1 MKKKVLLITGI
12 FLIIILGIYMALNIT
27 TSKNRLNNLLKE
39 MNNTETLIIGYN
51 DILKNNLETFTNN
64 GVSYYKLAEITD
76 KEKIE
81 EVIKIFNSI
90 KVPDN
95 KISTMPL
102 INEEYLL
109 RFLDKDGNVLV
120 TADFN
125 SLSKDKYSET
135 FKMTDENKNKLI
147 SFINNN
153 IQVNLSNVKTKLN
166 EYIGINENTDF
177 NYEIKFIEDII
188 DNIKDINYSRVVV
201 TDNHRIYALVNT
213 KNSDSLERI
222 DKYFKDNYKGYKK
235 KDLNNNF
242 YVFIHSDIEYNL
254 DSLG

>member
-120 TADFN
+120 TADFR

-254 DSLG
+254 DSLE

>member
-1 MKKKVLLITGI
+1 MKKKVLLITGT
-12 FLIIILGIYMALNIT
+12 FFIIILGIHMALNIT
-27 TSKNRLNNLLKE
+27 TSKDRLNNLLKE

-125 SLSKDKYSET
+125 SLYKDKYSET

-153 IQVNLSNVKTKLN
+153 IQVNLNNVKTKLN

-188 DNIKDINYSRVVV
+188 DNIKDIDYSRVVV
-201 TDNHRIYALVNT
+201 TDNNRIYALVNT
-213 KNSDSLERI
+213 KNSDSLEKI

>member
-1 MKKKVLLITGI
+1 MKKKVLLITGT

-27 TSKNRLNNLLKE
+27 TSKDRLNNLLKE

-153 IQVNLSNVKTKLN
+153 IQVNLSNVKIKLN

-188 DNIKDINYSRVVV
+188 DNIKDIDYSRVVV
-201 TDNHRIYALVNT
+201 TDNNRIYALVNT
-213 KNSDSLERI
+213 KNSDSLEKI